1 MWVQLLDAAHE
12 LPEPFVK
19 RIFERLEMGSAVIV
33 DSEATIWAALRQWLH
48 ENAVGEDGA
57 ARRQPIWYTQV
68 LRLYEEVFRPVDF
81 VARSAWLFGA
91 MVDLPDYSDVVDA
104 EDERL
109 KALRSAVL
117 RQVWDSPDRWD
128 LLLRLV
134 AKVRMDQGQAW
145 LIAEQLGQA
154 EFAEEMLD
162 WLLKDRAG
170 DSMLLA
176 AFLYGRMK
184 TPQTPEWI
192 EHVLDRIVHKRG
204 IDVAAYVIWRQRPTN
219 RLWDAVDKLGEQVR
233 TRYWSTVFYL
243 PTRRKITTGKGRYGI
258 YSSTAT
264 SWRR

>member
-1 MWVQLLDAAHE
+1 MPAHPPEFRPWTPPDEAALQQRAFLEATGNVEALVSLALDHVGADAKMWVQLLDAAHE

-33 DSEATIWAALRQWLH
+33 DSEATIWAALRQWLD

-57 ARRQPIWYTQV
+57 ARRQPIRYTQV

-81 VARSAWLFGA
+81 VARSAWLLGA

-134 AKVRMDQGQAW
+134 AKVRMDQGRHGSSPSSSARQN
-145 LIAEQLGQA
+145 
-154 EFAEEMLD
+154 
-162 WLLKDRAG
+162 LLRRCSTGPEGSSGKFH
-170 DSMLLA
+170 LLA

-192 EHVLDRIVHKRG
+192 EHVLDRIVQKRG
-204 IDVAAYVIWRQRPTN
+204 IDVAA
-219 RLWDAVDKLGEQVR
+219 E
-233 TRYWSTVFYL
+233 
-243 PTRRKITTGKGRYGI
+243 
-258 YSSTAT
+258 
-264 SWRR
+264 